1 MPAAWCRARSWWSIS
16 TIRISTATPT
26 PSRCSSAAFARRSGS
41 TSSRPSGGSA
51 ISWRRRAMRANSLAL
66 RLFVSATAW
75 TVVILFATGVV
86 LSSFYRHA
94 VERAFDRRLGVY
106 LKTLVADVASPEETP
121 EKFPQYLGEPLFELP
136 LSGWYW
142 QVTRLDPQKPEV
154 RSSRSLWD
162 SALPRLEGGRFP
174 TDSGGSRVGYLQ
186 GPENQRLRI
195 FERTVDLGEE
205 GRYLIAVAGDAAE
218 IDDEMR
224 TFNEALALTFCVLAI
239 VLLLT
244 TMFQV
249 RFGLAP
255 LKRISESL
263 AAIRSGGA
271 ERLEGTFPVEIAPLA
286 RETNA
291 LIEANREIVQ
301 RARTHVGNLAHA
313 LKTPISVMMNEAT
326 SHSDDPLAL
335 KVREQTEIMRDQ
347 VARHLERAR
356 LAARVAAIG
365 TVTDVLP
372 VVTALART
380 MEKIHHHR
388 SIAIDVDAPEGARFR
403 GEQQDLE
410 EMGGNLVDNAC
421 KWAQSRV
428 AVEAFSEK
436 PDPRDDRRVVRI
448 VVDDD
453 GPGLS
458 PQQREQVARRGRRL
472 DETKPGS
479 GLGLSIVVELASL
492 YGGGLTLGTAPIGG
506 LRAELTLPGA

>member
-1 MPAAWCRARSWWSIS
+1 
-16 TIRISTATPT
+16 
-26 PSRCSSAAFARRSGS
+26 
-41 TSSRPSGGSA
+41 
-51 ISWRRRAMRANSLAL
+51 MRLNSLAL
-66 RLFVSATAW
+66 RLFFSATTW
-75 TVVILFATGVV
+75 TVIILVVTGVV
-86 LSSFYRHA
+86 LSSIYRAA

-106 LKTLVADVASPEETP
+106 LRTLVAEVATPEENAG
-121 EKFPQYLGEPLFELP
+121 KFPQSMGEPLFDLP

-142 QVTRLDPQKPEV
+142 QATRLDAPTPDV

-162 SALPRLEGGRFP
+162 ATLPRLADLGASSAAGGTRQ
-174 TDSGGSRVGYLQ
+174 GYAE
-186 GPENQRLRI
+186 GPEGQLLRI
-195 FERTVDLGEE
+195 VERTIDLGEE
-205 GRYLIAVAGDAAE
+205 GRYLVAVAGDAAE
-218 IDDEMR
+218 IDDE
-224 TFNEALALTFCVLAI
+224 THSFDGALVVTLGVLAI

-244 TMFQV
+244 TTFQV

-255 LKRISESL
+255 LKRISEGL
-263 AAIRSGGA
+263 AAIRSGAA
-271 ERLEGTFPVEIAPLA
+271 ERLEGAFPVEIAPLA

-291 LIEANREIVQ
+291 LIDANRDIVT

-326 SHSDDPLAL
+326 THGADPLAL

-347 VARHLERAR
+347 VTRHLERAR
-356 LAARVAAIG
+356 MAARVAAIG
-365 TVTDVLP
+365 TITEVRP

-380 MEKIHHHR
+380 MEKLHHHR
-388 SIAIDVDAPEGARFR
+388 GIAIAIDAPEGARFR

-410 EMGGNLVDNAC
+410 EMVGNLVDNAC

-428 AVEAFSEK
+428 AVEVFSEK
-436 PDPRDDRRVVRI
+436 PDPRGDRRIVRI

-472 DETKPGS
+472 DETKQGS

-492 YGGGLTLGTAPIGG
+492 YGGGLSLGTAPIGG
-506 LRAELTLPGA
+506 LRADLVIPGA